1 MQTAVTTCI
10 KLACVALL
18 SGCATAVPGDMSRM
32 TPDQIKARPAKNA
45 ALGCIW
51 VKTLLAETV
60 AVVADVDL
68 IRRGQ
73 SVIIGSDCSVEIG
86 GDAE

>member
-1 MQTAVTTCI
+1 MNHGVLLTC
-10 KLACVALL
+10 AALL
-18 SGCATAVPGDMSRM
+18 AGCATKVPGDPARL
-32 TPDQIKARPAKNA
+32 TPEQSAARPAKNA

-51 VKTLLAETV
+51 VRTLLAETV

-73 SVIIGSDCSVEIG
+73 SVSIGSDCSVKIG
-86 GDAE
+86 ADPE

>member
-1 MQTAVTTCI
+1 MNDGML
-10 KLACVALL
+10 LACAVLL
-18 SGCATAVPGDMSRM
+18 AGCATQVPGDPARL
-32 TPDQIKARPAKNA
+32 TPEQRAARPAKNA

-51 VKTLLAETV
+51 VRTLLAETV

-73 SVIIGSDCSVEIG
+73 SVSIGSDCSVQIG
-86 GDAE
+86 GEPE